1 MIFSDFGK
9 ALNQM
14 FDGRFLR
21 VLAMGLGLTILLLF
35 SVYGVF
41 IWFLDWVTPE
51 SFTIFG
57 REVTWIDDLLS
68 WASIAL
74 MALMSIFLMVP
85 VASAFTGLFLEDV
98 AAAVEDRHYPHL
110 PDVPRFPWTEALR
123 DSLGFFGILI
133 VVNILMLVLYIF
145 AGPLIPLL
153 FWAINGLLLGREYY
167 QMVAMRRIGRQA
179 ANESR
184 RRHFGKVW
192 FAGILMAI
200 PLSVPLVNLFIPIL
214 GVATFTHLFHRLE
227 PDLARTPPRDPGPIR

>member
-1 MIFSDFGK
+1 MIFTDFGK
-9 ALNQM
+9 AVSQV
-14 FDGRFLR
+14 FDARFLK
-21 VLAMGLGLTILLLF
+21 VLAMGLGLTVLLLLG
-35 SVYGVF
+35 VYGVF
-41 IWFLDWVTPE
+41 LAFLDWVTPD

-85 VASAFTGLFLEDV
+85 VASAFTGLFLEDI
-98 AAAVEDRHYPHL
+98 AAAVEARHYPEL
-110 PDVPRFPWTEALR
+110 PPVPRFPWTEALR
-123 DSLGFFGILI
+123 DSIGFFGVLI

-167 QMVAMRRIGRQA
+167 QMVAMRRIGREA
-179 ANESR
+179 ANASR
-184 RRHFGKVW
+184 KRHFGKIW
-192 FAGILMAI
+192 FAGVLMAI
-200 PLSVPLVNLFIPIL
+200 PLSFPLINLFIPIL

-227 PDLARTPPRDPGPIR
+227 PGA

>member
-9 ALNQM
+9 AVNQM
-14 FDGRFLR
+14 FDGRFLK
-21 VLAMGLGLTILLLF
+21 VLAMGLGLTLLLLF
-35 SVYGVF
+35 GVYGVF
-41 IWFLDWVTPE
+41 LMFLDWVTPD

-98 AAAVEDRHYPHL
+98 AAAVEDRHYPEL

-133 VVNILMLVLYIF
+133 VVNVLMLILYIF

-167 QMVAMRRIGRQA
+167 QMVAMRRIGRKA

-184 RRHFGKVW
+184 RRHFGKIW
-192 FAGILMAI
+192 FAGTLMAI
-200 PLSVPLVNLFIPIL
+200 PLSFPLINLFIPIL
-214 GVATFTHLFHRLE
+214 GVATFTHMFHRLE
-227 PDLARTPPRDPGPIR
+227 PNLAALTPQPSGPIR